1 MVCWEARDEVYNVE
15 RINFSFLPSPFLL
28 KPISKMAPPLPLIIL
43 AAATVAA
50 VIIGY
55 FFLSPS
61 TIKPVLHPTE
71 FNEFP
76 LIQKTVLSPNS
87 AVYRFGLP
95 RPTDVLGLPIG
106 QHVSLIAEIDGKE
119 VMRSYTPTSSDELD
133 KGYFDLLIKAY
144 PNGNISKHVSQLTI
158 GSTMKVRGPKGAFV
172 YTEGMVKSFNMIA
185 GGTGITPMY
194 QIMTAIARNSNDKT
208 ICNLIYANVNEEDIL
223 LRKEIDAMVK
233 QCPNINVH
241 YVLNNPPEGWT
252 GSYGFVTPD
261 IIVAN
266 TAAPADNVKLLLC
279 GPPPMIS
286 AIKKAAV
293 DLGYTKARPVSKL
306 EDQIF
311 AF

>member
-1 MVCWEARDEVYNVE
+1 MDT
-15 RINFSFLPSPFLL
+15 SLPVIAVAGVTLVLL
-28 KPISKMAPPLPLIIL
+28 LVAYFVIAAP
-43 AAATVAA
+43 
-50 VIIGY
+50 G
-55 FFLSPS
+55 S
-61 TIKPVLHPTE
+61 KPVLHPTE

-106 QHVSLIAEIDGKE
+106 QHVSLAAEIDGKQ
-119 VMRSYTPTSSDELD
+119 VLRSYTPTSSDED
-133 KGYFDLLIKAY
+133 KGYFDLLIKSY
-144 PNGNISKHVSQLTI
+144 PTGNISKYVAGMSI
-158 GSTMKVRGPKGAFV
+158 GQTMRVRGPKGAFQ
-172 YTEGMVKSFNMIA
+172 YTPGMVKSFNMIA

-194 QIMTAIARNSNDKT
+194 QIMCAIARNPADKT
-208 ICNLIYANVNEEDIL
+208 QVNLIYANVNEEDIL
-223 LRKEIDAMVK
+223 LRKDIEKMAK
-233 QCPNINVH
+233 LPNFNVH
-241 YVLNNPPEGWT
+241 FVLNNPPEAWE
-252 GSYGFVTPD
+252 GSVGFVTAD
-261 IIVAN
+261 IISKN
-266 TAAPADNVKLLLC
+266 TSAPADNVKLLLC